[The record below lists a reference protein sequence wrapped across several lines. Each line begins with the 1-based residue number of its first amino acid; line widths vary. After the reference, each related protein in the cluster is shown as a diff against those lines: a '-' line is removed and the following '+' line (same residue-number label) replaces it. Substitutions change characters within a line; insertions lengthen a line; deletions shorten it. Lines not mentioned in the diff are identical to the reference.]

1 MPLVEVTGHRR
12 LVFVLILF
20 FSISCSKTKI
30 LYNYA
35 DLLLLDRFESYL
47 ELSELQRLDL
57 KKKVEKLFV
66 WHRKSELPKIVLFLE
81 EFKVRYRDEIDKKDI
96 NWIASEAKF
105 FWKRSLNYAEEDIVS
120 FLLIIDDIQVLRA
133 KEKLLKKED
142 DWLVK
147 QSKMTSGELRENNL
161 DRTYEFLDEWLG
173 GLEPSQKEQI
183 ATWIQPDPYWV
194 AIKLRNREKFQNDL
208 IDLLQSKE
216 LLKEGIH
223 FWISNP
229 EFHWTEEFKAT
240 ILVKKQEW
248 EKITLGIDSITL
260 PRQRKQVINKI
271 NEFIDDFKDL
281 ANIEEKYEEDIK
293 LDSGE

>member
-1 MPLVEVTGHRR
+1 MEVTSHRR
-12 LVFVLILF
+12 LVFVLVLF

-57 KKKVEKLFV
+57 KKKVEKFFV

-81 EFKVRYRDEIDKKDI
+81 EFKVRYGDELDQKDI
-96 NWIASEAKF
+96 NWIASESKF
-105 FWKRSLNYAEEDIVS
+105 FWKRILNYAEEDIVS

-161 DRTYEFLDEWLG
+161 DRIYEFLDEWLG
-173 GLEPSQKEQI
+173 GLESSQKEQI

-208 IDLLQSKE
+208 IDLLKSKE
-216 LLKEGIH
+216 LLKEDIH
-223 FWISNP
+223 SWISNP

-240 ILVKKQEW
+240 IFVKKKEW

-281 ANIEEKYEEDIK
+281 ASIEEKYEKGVK
-293 LDSGE
+293 LAPGE